1 MESVQR
7 ATWNTWTADEKQ
19 AYLRGLSLP
28 KGFSLLRMETF
39 ERYGQQLET
48 GVFVYQDS
56 EFVFIPGDRVTLGWD
71 GGIDRMDAP
80 TRTDLEEGLQ
90 ALEMTLED
98 APGLLRQQMSPV
110 REASI
115 RPMLV
120 ERRTHSVSW
129 EETTLEEL
137 EEDEDE
143 EDLKADLAQFLAS
156 TYNAYERYES
166 HRFSRTDDGVRIE
179 LFWTSDD
186 YPEWAEANLEEG
198 FDILTED
205 EWEYIYG
212 CGSRTLFP
220 WGDSFDYTMKVRHL
234 GELDRADSDAN
245 AMNGDAGSGEGAAD
259 GMGADDDTVTSA
271 GNGRPESLGDG
282 DDTGAG
288 GDADMDSN
296 NITTGDDNADS
307 SLRAAERPYD
317 LELPGA
323 FSLYFLG
330 DPYQSELTVS
340 ADGIVRG
347 KGGDGGSALCGGM
360 GVLLGYLPIATYF
373 RDPYSAEL
381 DWPEQIGHM
390 HYRRIVRL

>member
-1 MESVQR
+1 MKPVQR
-7 ATWNTWTADEKQ
+7 AAWGTWTANEKQ
-19 AYLRGLSLP
+19 AYLRELSLP

-48 GVFVYQDS
+48 GVFAYQDS
-56 EFVFIPGDRVTLGWD
+56 EFVFIPGDRLTLGWE

-80 TRTDLEEGLQ
+80 TRTDLQEGLE

-98 APGLLRQQMSPV
+98 APGLLQQQMSPV

-115 RPMLV
+115 GPMLV
-120 ERRTHSVSW
+120 ERRTRSVSW
-129 EETTLEEL
+129 EETTLDEL
-137 EEDEDE
+137 EELGEDE
-143 EDLKADLAQFLAS
+143 EDLKADLAQFLDS
-156 TYNAYERYES
+156 TYNAYERHET

-186 YPEWAEANLEEG
+186 YADWAESNLEEG
-198 FDILTED
+198 FAILTED

-234 GELDRADSDAN
+234 GELDRAGSDAN
-245 AMNGDAGSGEGAAD
+245 AMNGDASSDESAVDGEGASGGEGAAD
-259 GMGADDDTVTSA
+259 DAAITSA
-271 GNGRPESLGDG
+271 GGGLGAADVT
-282 DDTGAG
+282 DASG
-288 GDADMDSN
+288 GE
-296 NITTGDDNADS
+296 GEP
-307 SLRAAERPYD
+307 ERPYD

-323 FSLYFLG
+323 FGLHFLG
-330 DPYQSELTVS
+330 DPYQWELTVS

-360 GVLLGYLPIATYF
+360 GVLLGYLPVATYF
-373 RDPYSAEL
+373 RDRYSAEL

>member
-48 GVFVYQDS
+48 GVFAYQDS
-56 EFVFIPGDRVTLGWD
+56 EFVFIPGDRVTLGWED
-71 GGIDRMDAP
+71 GIDRMDAP
-80 TRTDLEEGLQ
+80 TLTDLEEGLE

-98 APGLLRQQMSPV
+98 APGLLQQQMSPV

-115 RPMLV
+115 GPMLV
-120 ERRTHSVSW
+120 ERRTRSVSW
-129 EETTLEEL
+129 EEATPGEL
-137 EEDEDE
+137 EEDE
-143 EDLKADLAQFLAS
+143 EDLKADLAKFLDS
-156 TYNAYERYES
+156 TYNAYERHET

-186 YPEWAEANLEEG
+186 YPEWAETNLEEG
-198 FDILTED
+198 FAILTED

-234 GELDRADSDAN
+234 GELDRAS
-245 AMNGDAGSGEGAAD
+245 
-259 GMGADDDTVTSA
+259 
-271 GNGRPESLGDG
+271 ES
-282 DDTGAG
+282 
-288 GDADMDSN
+288 
-296 NITTGDDNADS
+296 
-307 SLRAAERPYD
+307 ERPYD
-317 LELPGA
+317 LELPSA
-323 FSLYFLG
+323 FGLHFLG
-330 DPYQSELTVS
+330 DPYQWELTVS

-373 RDPYSAEL
+373 RDPYSTEL

-390 HYRRIVRL
+390 HYRRIIRL